1 MCADFFENSTFI
13 SAPSARFAVC
23 VLKWQVRESPMD
35 FKTLLYELNDGIATV
50 TLNRPDALN
59 AINMDM
65 RADFTA
71 LAEEL
76 FFNEAVRVVIFTGA
90 GRAFSTGGDI
100 AHFEKGWLTPT
111 FRAHSRRLIKFFD
124 DLEMLEKPVVAAI
137 NGAATGGGL
146 ELALACD
153 IRIAAEEATLGFR
166 ENYIGLIPGI
176 GGCARFARLVGIAK
190 AKELIFAGTMI
201 SAQEAQAI
209 GLVNRVVPGEKLM
222 DEAREYAQMLLK
234 RAPQSLGLAKKV
246 LNTVANVDQTSG
258 VLMEGLAQSILLGTE
273 DHQEG
278 LRAFREKRKPEFSGK

>member
-1 MCADFFENSTFI
+1 
-13 SAPSARFAVC
+13 
-23 VLKWQVRESPMD
+23 MD
-35 FKTLLYELNDGIATV
+35 FKTLLYELKDGIATV

-71 LAEEL
+71 LAEQL
-76 FFNEAVRVVIFTGA
+76 FFDESVRVVIFTGA
-90 GRAFSTGGDI
+90 GRAFSAGGDI

-124 DLEMLEKPVVAAI
+124 DLEALEKPVIAAI
-137 NGAATGGGL
+137 KGPATGGGL

-176 GGCARFARLVGIAK
+176 GGCARFARLVGVAK

-201 SAQEAQAI
+201 SAKEALEI
-209 GLVNRVVPGEKLM
+209 GLVNNVVPGEKLM
-222 DEAREYAQMLLK
+222 DETREYAQMLLK
-234 RAPQSLGLAKKV
+234 RAPQSLGLAKKI

-258 VLMEGLAQSILLGTE
+258 IVMEGLAQSILLRTE

-278 LRAFREKRKPEFSGK
+278 LRAFREKRKPQFSGK

>member
-1 MCADFFENSTFI
+1 ME
-13 SAPSARFAVC
+13 
-23 VLKWQVRESPMD
+23 
-35 FKTLLYELNDGIATV
+35 FKTLLYELSNGIATV

-65 RADFTA
+65 RVDFTA

-76 FFNEAVRVVIFTGA
+76 YFNDAVRVVIFTGA
-90 GRAFSTGGDI
+90 GRAFSSGGDI

-124 DLEMLEKPVVAAI
+124 DLEALEKPVIAAI

-153 IRIAAEEATLGFR
+153 IRFAAEEAALGFR

-176 GGCARFARLVGIAK
+176 GGCARFARLIGVAK

-201 SAQEAQAI
+201 PAKEASEI
-209 GLVNRVVPGEKLM
+209 GLVNRVVPGDKLM

-234 RAPQSLGLAKKV
+234 RAPQSLGMAKKI
-246 LNTVANVDQTSG
+246 LNNVANIDQTTG
-258 VLMEGLAQSILLGTE
+258 IMMEGLAQSILLRTE

-278 LRAFREKRKPEFSGK
+278 LRAFREKRKPQFTGK

>member
-1 MCADFFENSTFI
+1 ME
-13 SAPSARFAVC
+13 
-23 VLKWQVRESPMD
+23 
-35 FKTLLYELNDGIATV
+35 FKTLLYELSDGIATV

-65 RADFTA
+65 RADLTA
-71 LAEEL
+71 LAEQL
-76 FFNEAVRVVIFTGA
+76 FFDDAVRVVIFTGA
-90 GRAFSTGGDI
+90 GRAFSSGGDI

-124 DLEMLEKPVVAAI
+124 DLEALEKPVIAAI
-137 NGAATGGGL
+137 NGTATGGGL

-153 IRIAAEEATLGFR
+153 IRFAAEEAALGFR

-176 GGCARFARLVGIAK
+176 GGCARFARLIGVAK

-201 SAQEAQAI
+201 PAKEASEI
-209 GLVNRVVPGEKLM
+209 GLVNRVVPGDKLM

-234 RAPQSLGLAKKV
+234 RAPQSLGMAKKI
-246 LNTVANVDQTSG
+246 LNNVANIDQTTG
-258 VLMEGLAQSILLGTE
+258 IMMEGLAQSILLGTE

-278 LRAFREKRKPEFSGK
+278 LRAFREKRKPQFTGK

>member
-1 MCADFFENSTFI
+1 ME
-13 SAPSARFAVC
+13 
-23 VLKWQVRESPMD
+23 
-35 FKTLLYELNDGIATV
+35 FKTLLYELSDGIATV

-59 AINMDM
+59 AIDMDM

-76 FFNEAVRVVIFTGA
+76 YFNDAVRVVIFTGA
-90 GRAFSTGGDI
+90 GRAFSSGGDI
-100 AHFEKGWLTPT
+100 AHFEKGWLTPK

-124 DLEMLEKPVVAAI
+124 DLEALEKPVIAAI

-153 IRIAAEEATLGFR
+153 IRFAAEEATLGFR

-176 GGCARFARLVGIAK
+176 GGCARFARLIGVAK

-201 SAQEAQAI
+201 PAKEASEI
-209 GLVNRVVPGEKLM
+209 GLVNRVVPGDKLM

-234 RAPQSLGLAKKV
+234 RAPQSLGMAKKI
-246 LNTVANVDQTSG
+246 LNNVANIDQTTG
-258 VLMEGLAQSILLGTE
+258 IMMEGLAQSILLRTE

-278 LRAFREKRKPEFSGK
+278 LRAFREKRKPQFTGK